1 MFTRRALLTTLPMA
15 LCLPAQATTGKPTSA
30 SQTEILHLAAAR
42 ALAYTRELPDFIC
55 TETVRRSDNVRGLGW
70 KLKDVLGL
78 QVGISERREYYKL
91 LTYNGRPT
99 ELSYRQVGGAL
110 TEGEF
115 GSLLAEIF
123 RPGIATFHWSKT
135 LQLAGR
141 TIQVFQ
147 YRVRREK
154 ATYHLEYGYRSGQ
167 PVSTTVGHKGLIWID
182 EETARVTRVEQ
193 AAEIPRSFPLKVS
206 KTILEFSWV
215 EIAGQRWLLPRHA
228 SSTMGNSEILTNN
241 EVEFSN
247 YRKFSAD
254 SSVTFVAPEREQP

>member
-1 MFTRRALLTTLPMA
+1 MITRRALLTTLPLA
-15 LCLPAQATTGKPTSA
+15 LRLFAKPAPSKPTQI
-30 SQTEILHLAAAR
+30 SQTEILHRAAAR

-55 TETVRRSDNVRGLGW
+55 LETVRRSDNVRGVGW

-99 ELSYRQVGGAL
+99 QLSYRQVGGAL

-141 TIQVFQ
+141 NVQVFQ
-147 YRVRREK
+147 YRVPQEK

-167 PVSTTVGHKGLIWID
+167 PVSITVGHKGLVWID

-215 EIAGQRWLLPRHA
+215 EIADQRWLLPRHA
-228 SSTMGNSEILTNN
+228 SYTMGNSEILTNN

-247 YRKFSAD
+247 YRKFAAD
-254 SSVTFVAPEREQP
+254 SSVTFAEPDVEQP